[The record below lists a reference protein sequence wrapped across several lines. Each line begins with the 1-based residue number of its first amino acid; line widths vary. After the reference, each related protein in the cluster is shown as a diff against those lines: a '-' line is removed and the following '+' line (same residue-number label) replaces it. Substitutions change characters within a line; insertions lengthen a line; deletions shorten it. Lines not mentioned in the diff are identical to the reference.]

1 MNHGDHE
8 NTERS
13 AAGCVELATHQPAC
27 RRRRARQAHW
37 WSRPPRFAFWG
48 TGFLTKL
55 FSQSSPGSLCF
66 KVLDYVGK
74 EVQHALVISISEQEP
89 TACYHGREPVV
100 RTGAAPNLGREADPA
115 RGAAWSGLRPRLG
128 AAPV

>member
-27 RRRRARQAHW
+27 RRRRARQAHR

-48 TGFLTKL
+48 TGPLTKL
-55 FSQSSPGSLCF
+55 FSQSSLGSLWF
-66 KVLDYVGK
+66 KVLGS
-74 EVQHALVISISEQEP
+74 EVAASATAVDPSIVVIRQVRKKYFLFLPDMQIFLPESGIKV
-89 TACYHGREPVV
+89 RV
-100 RTGAAPNLGREADPA
+100 RTADA
-115 RGAAWSGLRPRLG
+115 GK
-128 AAPV
+128 